1 MNFGPGS
8 LLAQFN
14 AEEARTAQKL
24 SVRLS
29 FWKDNV
35 YGFPMPLLNSCNYN
49 ERNAY
54 SCRCFPTNDL
64 IPLAEATISP
74 GIFLSLILSIR
85 IKFYL
90 ICLLSYNLCDTITEF
105 FLLIFTFKLNKRKRI
120 LKNIIIVVYFL
131 CKIIIYWKNVNFL
144 IKFWI
149 YFSLHFL
156 AYFNRFFYE
165 KEKSMERKVFWSI
178 FVIAFIL
185 IFQKFE
191 LITIQR
197 WRDILPLL

>member
-1 MNFGPGS
+1 MLIQREKRLFLPLFSNKW
-8 LLAQFN
+8 FN
-14 AEEARTAQKL
+14 PFDWSNDL
-24 SVRLS
+24 SRHLS
-29 FWKDNV
+29 FF
-35 YGFPMPLLNSCNYN
+35 Y
-49 ERNAY
+49 
-54 SCRCFPTNDL
+54 
-64 IPLAEATISP
+64 
-74 GIFLSLILSIR
+74 IR